1 MSMAEKQTVTRQ
13 DIVTALKKLGLKQND
28 IVLVHG
34 SLSRIGLVD
43 GGADAVIDALLEV
56 VGGNGTLLMPSFQ
69 SGSEFFLAQSKC
81 VFDIRNSPSELGII
95 SETFRKRPGVI
106 RSLSPTHCT
115 AGIGPE
121 AWAILKDHEQ
131 CRVSAGHGSPY
142 HKLVQACGKILL
154 LGVDH
159 SSNTTLH
166 FVENTNGAP
175 TLCRQLFEPAVIDLY
190 GRMIAAPTW
199 PHMPGLRR
207 NYARVENVLLEHA
220 LQQNGRIGDADSKL
234 IDAKG
239 MSELIGGIIRRDPVF
254 LIVPFS
260 GD

>member
-13 DIVTALKKLGLKQND
+13 NIVTALKKLGLKQND

-121 AWAILKDHEQ
+121 HGPFLKTMN
-131 CRVSAGHGSPY
+131 SAGYQPGMVPRITNWFRHAAKYFCWALITAQIPP
-142 HKLVQACGKILL
+142 CILWRTPTARR
-154 LGVDH
+154 H
-159 SSNTTLH
+159 CAASYSS
-166 FVENTNGAP
+166 
-175 TLCRQLFEPAVIDLY
+175 
-190 GRMIAAPTW
+190 
-199 PHMPGLRR
+199 LR
-207 NYARVENVLLEHA
+207 
-220 LQQNGRIGDADSKL
+220 
-234 IDAKG
+234 
-239 MSELIGGIIRRDPVF
+239 
-254 LIVPFS
+254 
-260 GD
+260 